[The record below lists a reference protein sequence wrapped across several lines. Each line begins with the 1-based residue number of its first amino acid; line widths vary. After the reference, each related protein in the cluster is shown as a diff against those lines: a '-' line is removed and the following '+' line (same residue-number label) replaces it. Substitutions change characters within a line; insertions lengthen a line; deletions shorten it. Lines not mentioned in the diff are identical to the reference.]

1 MAKNWGGWQKMLGVD
16 GKRNFGVRGSKNFE
30 GGSKVLGEQGAVKNN
45 QHSGM
50 ANIQT

>member
-1 MAKNWGGWQKMLGVD
+1 MVEEILGLGAAKI
-16 GKRNFGVRGSKNFE
+16 FE